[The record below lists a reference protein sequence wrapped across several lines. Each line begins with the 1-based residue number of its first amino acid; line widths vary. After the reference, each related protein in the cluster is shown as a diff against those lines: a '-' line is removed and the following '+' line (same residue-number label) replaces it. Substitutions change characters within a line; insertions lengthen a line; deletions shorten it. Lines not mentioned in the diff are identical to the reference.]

1 MLFIWSPSVQMATF
15 CFGKWRQ
22 VGEGKVWPLSARKE
36 VASLAGHKGIV
47 YSVAFSPD
55 GQHFVSA
62 SEDRLIKMCRS

>member
-1 MLFIWSPSVQMATF
+1 VLFIWSPSVQIATF

-22 VGEGKVWPLSARKE
+22 VGEGNWVWSLSARKE
-36 VASLAGHKGIV
+36 VASLAGHKGII

-62 SEDRLIKMCRS
+62 SEDKLVKMWS